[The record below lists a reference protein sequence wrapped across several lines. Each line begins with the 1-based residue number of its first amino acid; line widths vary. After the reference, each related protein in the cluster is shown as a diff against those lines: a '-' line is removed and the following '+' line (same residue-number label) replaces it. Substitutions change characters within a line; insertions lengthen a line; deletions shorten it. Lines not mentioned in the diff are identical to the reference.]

1 MLIEMILIAYVL
13 DLLIG
18 DPPTWPHPVKIMGH
32 LIAFLESRF
41 NRPKFDHLKRRWLGV
56 LLWVIVVGSTALVSG
71 LIMWATSFVPWLQFI
86 IGTYLTYTCLS
97 VKGLA
102 HEGRKIAKSLRQQ
115 QLVKARGQVAMIV
128 GRDTDQLDKAGVIKA
143 TVETIAENT
152 SDGVVAPLLFLF
164 IGGPVLGLTYKAVN
178 TLDSM
183 VGYKNEKYADI
194 GWFSA
199 KLDDIFNWAP
209 ARLTWLL
216 LIIATGLLRF
226 HLREAMGIGERDR
239 ENHLSPNSG
248 FSEAVVAGA
257 LNIRLGGPHLYFGQ
271 VVQKPYIGSRNSR
284 PVEVADINRT
294 IYLLYLSSVLALGI
308 MAGCRVLIQTL
319 W

>member
-32 LIAFLESRF
+32 LIAFLEGRL
-41 NRPKFDHLKRRWLGV
+41 NRPKFGHLKRRWLGV

-128 GRDTDQLDKAGVIKA
+128 GRDTDQLDEAGVIKA

-199 KLDDIFNWAP
+199 KLDDIFNWLP

-284 PVEVADINRT
+284 PVEVVDINRT
-294 IYLLYLSSVLALGI
+294 IYLLYLSSVLALGL
-308 MAGCRVLIQTL
+308 MAGSRLLIQMI

>member
-32 LIAFLESRF
+32 LIAFLEGRL
-41 NRPKFDHLKRRWLGV
+41 NRPKFGHLKRRWLGV